1 MFPPPPTNPAYASVR
16 ETGDK
21 RLVPTFR
28 RQEIGTVSK
37 HVMGD
42 NVLKYTYVSL
52 AEFFDGANVF
62 PKMWRGGGK
71 IKWRGVAVA
80 LMRWSE
86 NFS

>member
-1 MFPPPPTNPAYASVR
+1 
-16 ETGDK
+16 
-21 RLVPTFR
+21 
-28 RQEIGTVSK
+28 
-37 HVMGD
+37 MGD
-42 NVLKYTYVSL
+42 NVLKYVSL

-62 PKMWRGGGK
+62 PKTWRGGAKIKWRGGGKMWRGGGK